1 MKLDLTRWREALV
14 RFEAE
19 LKQLKKQRRQP
30 REPGESFDYAPLL
43 LAKAE
48 VTRLYCLRRHL
59 KGKLHATGHLWC
71 VRLGLSGRAYA
82 QGHATTDLATQE
94 ALVRS
99 VDGWMESFRVEE
111 QVVHQPAA
119 PTTG

>member
-19 LKQLKKQRRQP
+19 LKQFKKQRRQP

-59 KGKLHATGHLWC
+59 KGKLHTTGHLWC
-71 VRLGLSGRAYA
+71 VRSVSGRAYVQA
-82 QGHATTDLATQE
+82 HATTDIATQE

-99 VDGWMESFRVEE
+99 VDGWMESFLVEE
-111 QVVHQPAA
+111 QVVDQPAA

>member
-19 LKQLKKQRRQP
+19 LKHLKSQRRQP
-30 REPGESFDYAPLL
+30 RDPGESFNYAPLL

-59 KGKLHATGHLWC
+59 KGKLHATGRLWC
-71 VRLGLSGRAYA
+71 VRSASGRAYV
-82 QGHATTDLATQE
+82 QVHPTTDLATQE

-99 VDGWMESFRVEE
+99 IDGWMASFVVQEEAVE
-111 QVVHQPAA
+111 QPAA

>member
-19 LKQLKKQRRQP
+19 LKHLKKQRRQP

-59 KGKLHATGHLWC
+59 KGKLHAPGELRRVVLTLAGSPFTQAH
-71 VRLGLSGRAYA
+71 VV
-82 QGHATTDLATQE
+82 TDLATQE

-99 VDGWMESFRVEE
+99 LEGWAESFLLDVP
-111 QVVHQPAA
+111 PATEA
-119 PTTG
+119 TARPTG